1 MRNLKKIISLVLA
14 LMMVLSMM
22 VTASAAFGDQ
32 DLIDAKYAE
41 AIDVMAELGILQGDG
56 TNFNPLGTLTRAEAA
71 VILSK
76 VVSGKS
82 DVEFFENET
91 LYTENP
97 FEDVSGWAL
106 PYVLYCYQNSIVGG
120 KSATSYDPKGTL
132 TGYEFA
138 KMLLV
143 AAGFGVHEDFVGDAN
158 KTWEVKVV
166 EAAKKADLLAGLTI
180 TLKNPITRQQASQM
194 ALNAMKAGMTSA
206 STYDV
211 YVGETK
217 VASYEEILDAYLTAQ
232 ILGGEVVIS
241 STSTGGILAETF
253 KVVYTKN
260 GLDNYGRTATT
271 YTFPAT
277 KTAPAYKLAFNVP
290 AALKAYNNT
299 VTATQAATDLKGYTV
314 AADVWVDGVYTTN
327 VDTTA
332 AIAALT
338 GPNTVVELY
347 ANTNKVITKA
357 VVVNTEVAEVVITK
371 ATKTEPEYVTIGG
384 IKVPNTYGLVK
395 GDVVAYTNYNGTLD
409 TVTKLEG
416 SEVALGGYT
425 VAAGETY
432 YTINGVYHT
441 LDLPAALDANT
452 IKNTL
457 KDGSKLVYYFGAN
470 NTVVYFQIPGT
481 ESTETPAV
489 VYNNFA
495 VVMNTAAKI
504 TETTTTDLWGKPSTT
519 YTAEAAVKLLLADG
533 KEVTVPVT
541 IEKATAAIKVA
552 GQTVVAKGEY
562 YYTVGNQYVVIT
574 AAETTLAALDGKVVA
589 YEDGVI
595 NFAPTFADLD
605 AKTSGNVYAIVGDTK
620 VTNVTPAIDGI
631 IVNSNTVFVVSNA
644 KGDGYTTV
652 KGQAALGKTGV
663 TAEIVIYEAKW
674 IPSADGK
681 TGTYAKTAL
690 VVFSGDKVVSD
701 TPVVTPVDYV
711 MYTGITN
718 TKWDAKN
725 QVWVNEHSMMKAD
738 GSFVVVTLPEDVVLY
753 NVVIYV
759 LNSDGTL
766 KDDGAF
772 YYGTNG
778 EIKTVSDN
786 FIEVTGE
793 YTGEA
798 DGWIM
803 TNAKTVVYGELVAGN
818 YAFYA
823 DANGDGYVDVLFAFA
838 Q

>member
-22 VTASAAFGDQ
+22 VTASAAFADQ
-32 DLIDAKYAE
+32 DKIDAKYAE
-41 AIDVMAELGILQGDG
+41 AIEVMAELGILQGDG

-76 VVSGKS
+76 VISGKTE
-82 DVEFFENET
+82 VEFFENQT
-91 LYTENP
+91 LYVENP
-97 FEDVSGWAL
+97 FEDVSGWAQ
-106 PYVLYCYQNSIVGG
+106 PYVLYCLKNGVVQGRN
-120 KSATSYDPKGTL
+120 ATTYDPKGTL

-138 KMLLV
+138 KMMLV
-143 AAGFGVHEDFVGDAN
+143 ASGVRTQFTTENWKSEVVAAAE
-158 KTWEVKVV
+158 KT
-166 EAAKKADLLAGLTI
+166 LLNGLVI
-180 TLKNPITRQQASQM
+180 SLNNPITREQASHM
-194 ALNAMKAGMTSA
+194 ALNAMKVGMTSA

-211 YVGETK
+211 YVGEQK
-217 VASYEEILDAYLTAQ
+217 VASYDEILDAYLTAQ
-232 ILGGEVVIS
+232 ILGGDVVIS
-241 STSTGGILAETF
+241 STSTGGILADTF
-253 KVVYTKN
+253 KVIYTKN
-260 GLDNYGRTATT
+260 GLDNYGRAATT

-277 KTAPAYKLAFNVP
+277 KTAPAYKLAFNTP
-290 AALKAYNNT
+290 ATLNVYNNT
-299 VTATQAATDLKGYTV
+299 VSAAQAEKDLKGYTV
-314 AADVWVDGVYTTN
+314 AADVWVDGVYTTTA
-327 VDTTA
+327 DTTA

-338 GPNTVVELY
+338 GPNAVVELY
-347 ANTNKVITKA
+347 ANTDKVITKA

-395 GDVVAYTNYNGTLD
+395 GDVVAYTQYNGTLD

-416 SEVALGGYT
+416 TEAALSGLNSYG
-425 VAAGETY
+425 Y
-432 YTINGVYHT
+432 YTINGVYYT
-441 LDLPAALDANT
+441 LDLPGTLDANT

-470 NTVVYFQIPGT
+470 NTVVYFQVPGVET
-481 ESTETPAV
+481 PDTPAV

-495 VVMNTAAKI
+495 VVLNTAAKI

-519 YTAEAAVKLLLADG
+519 YTAEAAAKLLLADG
-533 KEVTVPVT
+533 KEVTVSVA
-541 IEKATAAIKVA
+541 IAKADKDIKVA
-552 GQTVVAKGEY
+552 GVKVVAKGEY
-562 YYTVGNQYVVIT
+562 YYTVGNQYVVIEKT
-574 AAETTLAALDGKVVA
+574 ATTLAALDNKVVA
-589 YEDGVI
+589 YDDGVI

-605 AKTSGNVYAIVGDTK
+605 AKTSGNVYAIVGDT
-620 VTNVTPAIDGI
+620 VVNNVTPAVDGI

-681 TGTYAKTAL
+681 SGTYAKTAL

-711 MYTGITN
+711 MYTGYT
-718 TKWDAKN
+718 TTSWDAKN

-738 GSFVVVTLPEDVVLY
+738 GTYVTVKLPESVTLY

-766 KDDGAF
+766 DTLEDGSLF

-778 EIKTVSDN
+778 EIKTVSEN
-786 FIEVTGE
+786 FIEVTGD
-793 YTGEA
+793 YTGDA

-803 TNAKTVVYGELVAGN
+803 TNAKTAVYGELVAGN